1 MSMEEYY
8 MKKENEEIM
17 VEIKL
22 IDEDKYQQFKKNMR
36 KTNDYFTVKEWKIL
50 MQFLMQRQNK
60 TIKNEVKT

>member
-1 MSMEEYY
+1 MEEYY

-36 KTNDYFTVKEWKIL
+36 KTNDYFSIDEWKIL
-50 MQFLMQRQNK
+50 GEKFSQFLASQFE
-60 TIKNEVKT
+60 ID

>member
-1 MSMEEYY
+1 

-36 KTNDYFTVKEWKIL
+36 KTNDYFSIDEWKIL
-50 MQFLMQRQNK
+50 GEKFSQFLASQFE
-60 TIKNEVKT
+60 ID